1 MPDWTSWGEYVSF
14 IDSDD
19 YISSDLYEKN
29 IEILQ
34 KDKTIDILQ
43 FPMVFVEGERQT
55 PAEFPEFVPGTH
67 MCDKKDFFQFWGSG
81 GTGVRGFVWQNIY
94 RKELWDGL
102 RFERMYFEDCEI
114 QSRLLE
120 KVHHVYVSGHGAYYY
135 VQREGSILHSRGSA
149 QKSQD
154 DFRSTIPFIERM
166 AAHGVERALV
176 VKCYLLTANRLLDK
190 SYLFTAA
197 PFKASYARLNRIGV
211 SVGEILAYKG
221 LPKHK
226 IKVLFCRLIG
236 LDNFNRLQAAIT
248 KITGRHVT
256 A

>member
-1 MPDWTSWGEYVSF
+1 
-14 IDSDD
+14 
-19 YISSDLYEKN
+19 
-29 IEILQ
+29 
-34 KDKTIDILQ
+34 
-43 FPMVFVEGERQT
+43 
-55 PAEFPEFVPGTH
+55 
-67 MCDKKDFFQFWGSG
+67 
-81 GTGVRGFVWQNIY
+81 
-94 RKELWDGL
+94 
-102 RFERMYFEDCEI
+102 
-114 QSRLLE
+114 
-120 KVHHVYVSGHGAYYY
+120 
-135 VQREGSILHSRGSA
+135 
-149 QKSQD
+149 
-154 DFRSTIPFIERM
+154 M
-166 AAHGVERALV
+166 AAHGVECALV